1 MMGRTTTGTTRGGQ
15 TQFAFYGR
23 CSTEDLQDPQTSL
36 GWQRR
41 AATLLTEGHGAIV
54 EEFFD
59 IGYSRSLPWRRRPEA
74 TRLMEAIA
82 TPGRTFDAV
91 VIGEPQR
98 AFYGAQFSDTF
109 PSFSTSASI
118 CGCQTSAA
126 GSTPTPT
133 STS

>member
-1 MMGRTTTGTTRGGQ
+1 MSTTGSTSGGLTR
-15 TQFAFYGR
+15 FAFYGR

-59 IGYSRSLPWRRRPEA
+59 VGYSRSLPWRRRPEA
-74 TRLMEAIA
+74 TRLLEAIA
-82 TPGRTFDAV
+82 TPDRTFDAV

-98 AFYGAQFSDTF
+98 AFYGAQFSRRLPG
-109 PSFSTSASI
+109 PSALRR
-118 CGCQTSAA
+118 
-126 GSTPTPT
+126 
-133 STS
+133 

>member
-1 MMGRTTTGTTRGGQ
+1 MTSSSTTGSTSGGLTR
-15 TQFAFYGR
+15 FAFYGR

-74 TRLMEAIA
+74 TRLLTLPETAALFARA
-82 TPGRTFDAV
+82 TRWTVQERPG
-91 VIGEPQR
+91 
-98 AFYGAQFSDTF
+98 
-109 PSFSTSASI
+109 
-118 CGCQTSAA
+118 
-126 GSTPTPT
+126 
-133 STS
+133 